1 MILLGNKKNANA
13 LARKQLQNRVYS
25 LPYIPLKNIYNPVIP
40 LNIYQTWYTK
50 DLPPKMLATV
60 ELLKRQNPEFKHY
73 LYDDNECR
81 EFIKNNFPE
90 HVLKAYDS
98 LVPGAYK
105 ADLWR
110 LCILYINGGIYMD
123 IKLSCVNGFK
133 LIELTENEHFVLD
146 RVGIIDCFNTP
157 KPIYNALMVC
167 NKNNPFLLLAINK
180 IVENVKNKYYGF
192 SCLYPT
198 GPGMFSELLLNKNLN
213 VNIDLFHHEDNK
225 YLVYKNRFV
234 ISIMYHE
241 YHNEQSKLYKSIK
254 TQRYPAL
261 WAEKNIYRS

>member
-1 MILLGNKKNANA
+1 MILGNKKKADA
-13 LARKQLQNRVYS
+13 LTVKQIKHRVLS
-25 LPYIPLKNIYNPVIP
+25 LPYIPFKNSYNPVIP
-40 LNIYQTWYTK
+40 LTIYQTWYTK
-50 DLPPKMLATV
+50 NLPPKMLATV
-60 ELLKRQNPEFKHY
+60 ELLKRQNPEFEHY

-90 HVLKAYDS
+90 VILKTYDS
-98 LVPGAYK
+98 LIPGAYK

-146 RVGIIDCFNTP
+146 RVGAIQCFNTP

-180 IVENVKNKYYGF
+180 IVQNVKNKYYGF
-192 SCLYPT
+192 SSLYPT

-234 ISIMYHE
+234 ISVIYPE
-241 YHNEQSKLYKSIK
+241 YKNEQNQLYKSISK
-254 TQRYPAL
+254 KNYL
-261 WAEKNIYRS
+261 DFWNEKNIYK

>member
-1 MILLGNKKNANA
+1 MLFLGNKKKADD
-13 LARKQLQNRVYS
+13 LARKQIINKRQL
-25 LPYIPLKNIYNPVIP
+25 LPYQVLRRPYNPVIP
-40 LNIYQTWYTK
+40 LTIYQTWFTK
-50 DLPPKMLATV
+50 NLPPKMLATV

-81 EFIKNNFPE
+81 EFIKNNFE
-90 HVLKAYDS
+90 ENVLNAYNS

-110 LCILYINGGIYMD
+110 LCILYINGGVYLD
-123 IKLSCVNGFK
+123 IKFSCVNGFK

-146 RVGIIDCFNTP
+146 RIVCFNTP
-157 KPIYNALMVC
+157 NPIYNAFMVC
-167 NKNNPFLLLAINK
+167 KSRNPFLLLAINK
-180 IVENVKNKYYGF
+180 IVGNVKNRYYGF
-192 SCLYPT
+192 SSLYPT

-234 ISIMYHE
+234 ISIIYPE
-241 YHNEQSKLYKSIK
+241 YNNELEQLYKSINK
-254 TQRYPAL
+254 KKYHDF
-261 WAEKNIYRS
+261 WNEKNIYK